1 LNFGRAEEE
10 EDAPTIHEALITDNP
25 TMAQYYLSKNGQQSG
40 PFTQQQID
48 QMLQSGWFT
57 GTELYRREDSA
68 DGKPIA
74 QLHGFVPPVPP
85 PVPQF
90 SGTTAP
96 TPAPA
101 KNSCLLI
108 GLIGGA
114 VALMLVAVIAL
125 LAAIAVPGFLRARK
139 RSQATRVLEDLRMI
153 DAAIDQYAI
162 EYNKKSGTR
171 VEWADIQNYLR
182 PDSNLSK
189 SGGRDILGNRFGP
202 EFTVDSVPTVPAAT
216 YRALSDV
223 APAEFWSPFKEG
235 AGTATR

>member
-10 EDAPTIHEALITDNP
+10 EDAPTIHEAPITDNP

-48 QMLQSGWFT
+48 QMLQSGWFS

-68 DGKPIA
+68 DWKSIA
-74 QLHGFVPPVPP
+74 QLPGFVPP
-85 PVPQF
+85 PVPPF
-90 SGTTAP
+90 AG

-101 KNSCLLI
+101 PVPAKSSCLLI

-114 VALMLVAVIAL
+114 VALILVTVIAL

-139 RSQATRVLEDLRMI
+139 RSQATRVLNDLRMI
-153 DAAIDQYAI
+153 DSAIDQYAI
-162 EYNKKSGTR
+162 SHNKKSGAR
-171 VEWADIQNYLR
+171 VEWADIQNYL
-182 PDSNLSK
+182 PADSHLSK
-189 SGGRDILGNRFGP
+189 SGDRDILGNRFGP
-202 EFTVDSVPTVPAAT
+202 EFTVDSAPTVPAAT

-235 AGTATR
+235 RGDAPR